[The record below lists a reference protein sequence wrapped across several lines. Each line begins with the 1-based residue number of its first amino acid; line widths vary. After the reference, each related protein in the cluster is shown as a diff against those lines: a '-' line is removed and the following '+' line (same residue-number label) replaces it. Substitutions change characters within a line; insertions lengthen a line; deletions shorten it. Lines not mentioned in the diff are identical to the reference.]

1 LVVSDIK
8 KGKCKLLVLYCY
20 EALNERNDVDKIIGG
35 WLDKYNIPKESIVL
49 SSGNYKYKTSYKY
62 IPYSVFEHE
71 MKKLILPDD
80 EDIFLKTTKRKM
92 KYLCYNRIGRYHRAN
107 LVYQLHLND
116 LLNDG
121 LVSLGTQIDSNVKEK
136 SSNFFKSLPLSFD
149 DTDLDQNQAYKIIR
163 DDFKNSYVS
172 IVTETAYDNNV
183 FFPTEKIYKAIVCY
197 HPFIV
202 VSGKHFL
209 KSMKEFGYKTFSKWF
224 DESYDNEES
233 IDVRIKMIVGEI
245 KKICDMTHEQL
256 TSMIIEMIPV
266 LKHNKKVFL
275 ERINSLEFKNRLEC
289 EL

>member
-1 LVVSDIK
+1 
-8 KGKCKLLVLYCY
+8 
-20 EALNERNDVDKIIGG
+20 
-35 WLDKYNIPKESIVL
+35 
-49 SSGNYKYKTSYKY
+49 
-62 IPYSVFEHE
+62 
-71 MKKLILPDD
+71 
-80 EDIFLKTTKRKM
+80 
-92 KYLCYNRIGRYHRAN
+92 
-107 LVYQLHLND
+107 
-116 LLNDG
+116 
-121 LVSLGTQIDSNVKEK
+121 
-136 SSNFFKSLPLSFD
+136 
-149 DTDLDQNQAYKIIR
+149 
-163 DDFKNSYVS
+163 
-172 IVTETAYDNNV
+172 V